1 MWWAPVEKE
10 NQLRHDN
17 CLFCKIVHGEEQ
29 STEIYSD
36 DQCVAFNDINPVA
49 NVHVLIVPRDHVT
62 YLTGATEQHEQ
73 LLGHLMR
80 IGAHVARIT
89 GISEDGYRVAVN
101 QGVDADQIVDHL
113 HLHILGGG
121 LLDKLGTPLR
131 PS

>member
-1 MWWAPVEKE
+1 
-10 NQLRHDN
+10 
-17 CLFCKIVHGEEQ
+17 
-29 STEIYSD
+29 
-36 DQCVAFNDINPVA
+36 
-49 NVHVLIVPRDHVT
+49 VT

-113 HLHILGGG
+113 HLHVLGGG